1 MKNLLGFLLI
11 GLISGVVAVYAENV
25 SVVAET
31 GEFVSVATAATTA
44 ANAAAS
50 VTTGTVAQVSGATNV
65 VSTTFT
71 PAHAGQLLIGTVSN
85 VVYVAKGV
93 STNDWVLISN
103 AE

>member
-1 MKNLLGFLLI
+1 MKYLLGFLLVC
-11 GLISGVVAVYAENV
+11 LVAVAVYAENV

-31 GEFVSVATAATTA
+31 GEFVSVAT
-44 ANAAAS
+44 AAS